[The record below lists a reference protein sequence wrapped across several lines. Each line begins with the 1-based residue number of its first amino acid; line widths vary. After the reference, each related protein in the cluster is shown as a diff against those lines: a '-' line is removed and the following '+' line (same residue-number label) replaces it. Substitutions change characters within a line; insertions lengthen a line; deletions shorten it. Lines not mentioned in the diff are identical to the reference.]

1 MSIRSQ
7 PGLTRIAR
15 RLAWFDKRSDCPD
28 GTSILVLPRA
38 LSSCFATGQDEIGD
52 LHLGAFLEWCAPSDG
67 LIWERVAA
75 AEQQPASGST
85 SPEFDRIWLLP
96 RVDAYVAASAGGD
109 VRAAT
114 REKKAIHQLIGAE
127 NSRRYAL
134 ATAALQL
141 LRGLQEADVAR
152 EISAEDRTSFMQHVD
167 YVSDPNN
174 LLRRGLTTEMQTAEF
189 MSREFAADRITGSV
203 SGRSVVLMRRRSSRV
218 TCLPARLSAA
228 TLEKSAK
235 QQ

>member
-1 MSIRSQ
+1 VSIRSQ

-152 EISAEDRTSFMQHVD
+152 EISAE
-167 YVSDPNN
+167 
-174 LLRRGLTTEMQTAEF
+174 
-189 MSREFAADRITGSV
+189 RITGSV